1 MQSLQAIVLK
11 SHDNLMIIT
20 SYIVYKRKRVPSF
33 SLISLHFVRRV
44 YQVGNSY
51 QVYYQVGNSYQVCYQ
66 GGNSYLVCYQVGKN
80 ASLIVAKGGGRRGN
94 RRFPYALS
102 NSFPSCCDISAT
114 LSCKTNA

>member
-1 MQSLQAIVLK
+1 MQSPQAIVLK

-51 QVYYQVGNSYQVCYQ
+51 LVCYQ

-80 ASLIVAKGGGRRGN
+80 ASLITGIGKPREEM
-94 RRFPYALS
+94 
-102 NSFPSCCDISAT
+102 C
-114 LSCKTNA
+114 

>member
-1 MQSLQAIVLK
+1 MQSPQAIVLK

-20 SYIVYKRKRVPSF
+20 SYIIYKRKRVPSF
-33 SLISLHFVRRV
+33 SLISQHFVRRA
-44 YQVGNSY
+44 YKGGNSY

-66 GGNSYLVCYQVGKN
+66 GGNSYQVCYQVGKN

-102 NSFPSCCDISAT
+102 NSFPFCCDISAI

>member
-1 MQSLQAIVLK
+1 MQSPQAIVLK

-51 QVYYQVGNSYQVCYQ
+51 LVCYQ

-80 ASLIVAKGGGRRGN
+80 ASLIVTKGGGRRGN
-94 RRFPYALS
+94 RRLPYALS
-102 NSFPSCCDISAT
+102 NSFPSCCDISAI
-114 LSCKTNA
+114 LSCNTSA

>member
-1 MQSLQAIVLK
+1 MQSPQAIVLK

-20 SYIVYKRKRVPSF
+20 SYIIYKRKRVPSF

-66 GGNSYLVCYQVGKN
+66 VGKN
-80 ASLIVAKGGGRRGN
+80 ASLIVAKGGGTVGS
-94 RRFPYALS
+94 P
-102 NSFPSCCDISAT
+102 T
-114 LSCKTNA
+114 L

>member
-1 MQSLQAIVLK
+1 MQSPQAIVLK

-51 QVYYQVGNSYQVCYQ
+51 LVCYQ

-80 ASLIVAKGGGRRGN
+80 ASLIVAKGG
-94 RRFPYALS
+94 ALS

-114 LSCKTNA
+114 LSCNTSA

>member
-1 MQSLQAIVLK
+1 MQSPQAIVLK

-51 QVYYQVGNSYQVCYQ
+51 LVCYQ
-66 GGNSYLVCYQVGKN
+66 GGNSYLICYQVGKN
-80 ASLIVAKGGGRRGN
+80 ASLITGIGKPREEM
-94 RRFPYALS
+94 
-102 NSFPSCCDISAT
+102 C
-114 LSCKTNA
+114 

>member
-1 MQSLQAIVLK
+1 MQSPQAIVLK

-20 SYIVYKRKRVPSF
+20 SYIVYKRKRVP
-33 SLISLHFVRRV
+33 LHFVRRV

-51 QVYYQVGNSYQVCYQ
+51 LVCYQ

-80 ASLIVAKGGGRRGN
+80 ASLIIAKGGG

-114 LSCKTNA
+114 LSCKTSA

>member
-1 MQSLQAIVLK
+1 MQSPQAIVLK

-33 SLISLHFVRRV
+33 SLISQHFVRRA
-44 YQVGNSY
+44 YKG
-51 QVYYQVGNSYQVCYQ
+51 GNSYQVCYQ
-66 GGNSYLVCYQVGKN
+66 GGNSYQVCYQVGKN

-102 NSFPSCCDISAT
+102 NSFPSCCHISAT

>member
-1 MQSLQAIVLK
+1 MQSPQAIVIK
-11 SHDNLMIIT
+11 SHDNLVIIT
-20 SYIVYKRKRVPSF
+20 SYIAYKRKRVPSF
-33 SLISLHFVRRV
+33 SLISQHFVRRA
-44 YQVGNSY
+44 YKGGNSY

-66 GGNSYLVCYQVGKN
+66 VGKN
-80 ASLIVAKGGGRRGN
+80 ASLIIAKGGG